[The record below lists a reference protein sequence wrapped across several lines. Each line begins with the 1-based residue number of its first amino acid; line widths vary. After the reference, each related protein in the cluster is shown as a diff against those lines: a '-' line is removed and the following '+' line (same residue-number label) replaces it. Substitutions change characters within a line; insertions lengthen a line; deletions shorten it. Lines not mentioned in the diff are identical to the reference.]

1 MRVPLFR
8 WQHRLHRWTSRAL
21 LLPGEDELGDIL
33 EGHLRQ
39 RTDEEFR
46 PLSCGCGA
54 NAGDA
59 AALVSSH
66 RTFRN
71 SKVD

>member
-1 MRVPLFR
+1 MPLFCG
-8 WQHRLHRWTSRAL
+8 QHRLHRWTSRAL

-33 EGHLRQ
+33 EGHGLASV
-39 RTDEEFR
+39 RTKNFG
-46 PLSCGCGA
+46 PIVWVGA
-54 NAGDA
+54 NVGDA
-59 AALVSSH
+59 ATLVSSH